1 MILIKSEKI
10 IYVKKFGG
18 FFEIKYH
25 YINRAQIVIINIIIY
40 FTFVCMCVTVSYMLQ
55 FFLLISSNRKLLS
68 ERRLN
73 KSILEVDERD
83 E

>member
-1 MILIKSEKI
+1 M
-10 IYVKKFGG
+10 YVC
-18 FFEIKYH
+18 YSQLH
-25 YINRAQIVIINIIIY
+25 
-40 FTFVCMCVTVSYMLQ
+40 VTVSYMLQ

-83 E
+83 EWKGGIITFWNGAYSAISRSFWTLIGSCR